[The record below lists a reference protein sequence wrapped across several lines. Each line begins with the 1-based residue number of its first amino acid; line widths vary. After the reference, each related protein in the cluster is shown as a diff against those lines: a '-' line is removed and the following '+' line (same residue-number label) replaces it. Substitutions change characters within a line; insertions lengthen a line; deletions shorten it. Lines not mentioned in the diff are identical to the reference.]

1 MSQTGWITGVHGV
14 LAALESGRPVD
25 AVWVQQGRRDRRIT
39 AVVDAARARGV
50 PVRTVPRGRL
60 DELAAGGAHSGCA
73 ARTAPVAFRAFDE
86 LVRPPDAPS
95 RLLVLDHL
103 LDPHNVGAVVRS
115 AAAFGVD
122 GVVLAG
128 PSAPPLDGAVERAA
142 AGQLGRLPLARVN
155 VAADVLRMLRDAG
168 YWTFGADMTGSP
180 VGEVTVPARWVL
192 CLGAEERGLRAKT
205 RSAVDEFVAVPMAPG
220 VESLNVSVTA
230 GVLLYALTLGEQA
243 GGSGT

>member
-1 MSQTGWITGVHGV
+1 VSPAGWITGVHGV

-25 AVWVQQGRRDRRIT
+25 AVWVQQGRRDRRIA
-39 AVVDAARARGV
+39 AVVEAARARGV

-73 ARTAPVAFRAFDE
+73 ARTAPVAFRALEE
-86 LVRPPDAPS
+86 LVRPPDEPS
-95 RLLVLDHL
+95 RLVLLDHL
-103 LDPHNVGAVVRS
+103 LDPHNLGAVVRS
-115 AAAFGVD
+115 AAAFGAD
-122 GVVLAG
+122 GLVIAG

-155 VAADVLRMLRDAG
+155 VAADALRLLRDEG
-168 YWTFGADMTGSP
+168 YWAFGADMAGSP
-180 VGEVTVPARWVL
+180 VAEVTVPARWVL

-205 RSAVDEFVAVPMAPG
+205 RSAVDEFVAVPMTPG

-230 GVLLYALTLGEQA
+230 GVLLYALTHWAPA
-243 GGSGT
+243 GGGGT